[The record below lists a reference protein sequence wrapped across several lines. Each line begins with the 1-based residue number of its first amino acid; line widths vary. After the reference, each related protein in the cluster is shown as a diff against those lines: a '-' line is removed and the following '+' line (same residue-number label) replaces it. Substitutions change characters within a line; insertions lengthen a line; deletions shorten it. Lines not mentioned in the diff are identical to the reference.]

1 MGKESPFMSHKLA
14 TDSFCRLICF
24 MRSKDEINSHLWVLF
39 ILTDQNTVSIL
50 VRSSR
55 KLTIL

>member
-24 MRSKDEINSHLWVLF
+24 MRSKDEINSHLWVF
-39 ILTDQNTVSIL
+39 ILTDQNAVGIL

>member
-24 MRSKDEINSHLWVLF
+24 MRRKDEINSHLWVF